1 MGPRKKKIL
10 AKVKNC
16 SLGCKRLKSTFS
28 SPKDPLSVPL
38 DDVVAGAVGQLEED
52 FLPPEVDAED
62 RRRRRRTSWD
72 VLGQDRQLG

>member
-1 MGPRKKKIL
+1 M
-10 AKVKNC
+10 
-16 SLGCKRLKSTFS
+16 FS

-38 DDVVAGAVGQLEED
+38 DDVGAGAVGQLEED
-52 FLPPEVDAED
+52 FLPAEVDAED